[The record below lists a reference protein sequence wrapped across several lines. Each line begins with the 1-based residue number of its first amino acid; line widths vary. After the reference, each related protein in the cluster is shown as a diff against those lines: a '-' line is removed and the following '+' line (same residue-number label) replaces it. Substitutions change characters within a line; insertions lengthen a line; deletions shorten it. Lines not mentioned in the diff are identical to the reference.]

1 MMSRETGKTDRK
13 EERSVAFPQNFLDE
27 LIARSDIVD
36 VVGSYVQLTRKGSN
50 LFGLCP
56 FHSEKTGSF
65 SVSPDKQIYYC
76 FGCKRGGGVVN
87 FIMEE
92 ENLTFPDAVR
102 FLAKRA
108 GLEVPEEDGDRD
120 AGRRRQRLLDLN
132 RDAARFY
139 YQTLQGPQGEG
150 VRDYLQKRRITRAT
164 AVKFGMGASP
174 DAWDA
179 LLLAMTKKGYTKS
192 ELLEAGLV
200 VQNRNGGLYDKFRN
214 RLMLPVID
222 TRGDVVAFGS
232 RVLDKSEPK
241 YMNSSETPVYSK
253 RRVLYG
259 LNLAK
264 KTKRPNIILCEGNL
278 DIVTL
283 HQAGFDNAVAS
294 MGTALTVEQTRLLS
308 RFTKELVLCYDND
321 NAGKIATER
330 ALQILNNS
338 EFTVRVLQL
347 PRRLVDGEYV
357 KQDADDFIK
366 FQGADAFERL
376 LTGSENGTEF
386 RMAQIAGKYDLGDD
400 QSRVAYCEEVSRLLA
415 TLTNPV
421 EREIYTVR
429 AAECAKITP
438 EAMKLQVQHA
448 FRRRQSQENRAAL
461 RKELNPAAQLQPKER
476 TFRYE
481 NLRSA
486 RAEEGIL
493 RLLVLD
499 ASLFGD
505 QPPLKQREFSS
516 PLLGKAFF
524 LLWQAREEGR
534 PVSVAALAGQLD
546 QEEMNHITAVCQQPE
561 SVHNARQALT
571 DYINVVKTEAEKRA
585 GNAVDPLLA
594 ATEKYKNKK
603 GTGGKQHG

>member
-1 MMSRETGKTDRK
+1 M
-13 EERSVAFPQNFLDE
+13 ALPQNFMDE
-27 LIARSDIVD
+27 LVARCDIVD
-36 VVGSYVQLTRKGSN
+36 VVSSYVQLTRRGSN

-76 FGCKRGGGVVN
+76 FGCKRGGGVIN

-92 ENLTFPDAVR
+92 ENLPFLDAVR

-108 GLEVPEEDGDRD
+108 GLEMPAEEGDRE

-139 YQTLQGPQGEG
+139 HRLLQQPEG
-150 VRDYLQKRRITRAT
+150 GAVREYLERRQIHKST

-174 DAWDA
+174 DAWDV
-179 LLLAMTKKGYTKS
+179 LLNEMTAKGYSKS
-192 ELLEAGLV
+192 ELLTAGLIV
-200 VQNRNGGLYDKFRN
+200 DNKRGGFYDKFRN
-214 RLMLPVID
+214 RLMLPVVD

-253 RRVLYG
+253 RRCLYG

-294 MGTALTVEQTRLLS
+294 MGTALTTEQIRLLS

-330 ALQILNNS
+330 ALQLLNGS
-338 EFTVRVLQL
+338 EFSVKVLQL
-347 PRRLVDGEYV
+347 PRRRTEDGELV

-366 FQGADAFERL
+366 NEGPAAFERL
-376 LTGSENGTEF
+376 LGGSETGVEF
-386 RMAQIAGKYDLGDD
+386 RMAQIAGKYDLSSDE
-400 QSRVAYCEEVSRLLA
+400 QRVSYSEEVSSFLA
-415 TLTNPV
+415 TLPNKA
-421 EREIYTVR
+421 EREIYAAR
-429 AAECAKITP
+429 AAEAARITID
-438 EAMKLQVQHA
+438 AVKLDVERARKQKV
-448 FRRRQSQENRAAL
+448 RKENRAEL
-461 RKELNPAAQLQPKER
+461 RKSLNPAAQLQPR
-476 TFRYE
+476 DRALRYE

-486 RAEEGIL
+486 RAEEGVL
-493 RLLVLD
+493 RLLLLD
-499 ASLFGD
+499 DSLFPPE
-505 QPPLKQREFSS
+505 PPLQESDFSS
-516 PLLGKAFF
+516 PLLGRVFT
-524 LLWQAREEGR
+524 LLWKARTEGR
-534 PVSVAALAGQLD
+534 GAALPALAGELTA
-546 QEEMNHITAVCQQPE
+546 EEMNHVTALCQQPE
-561 SVHNARQALT
+561 SVRNGRQALA
-571 DYINVVKTEAEKRA
+571 DYIRVIQGEAAKRS
-585 GNAVDPLLA
+585 GRKPDLLLA
-594 ATEKYKNKK
+594 AAEKYKDKK
-603 GTGGKQHG
+603 GEKRNV

>member
-1 MMSRETGKTDRK
+1 M
-13 EERSVAFPQNFLDE
+13 AFPQNFLDE

-36 VVGSYVQLTRKGSN
+36 VVGSYVHLTRKGSN

-65 SVSPDKQIYYC
+65 SVSPDKQIYHC
-76 FGCKRGGGVVN
+76 FGCKKGGGVIN

-92 ENLTFPDAVR
+92 ENLSFPDAVH

-108 GLEVPEEDGDRD
+108 GMEVPEEEGDRE
-120 AGRRRQRLLDLN
+120 ASRRRQRLLDLN

-139 YQTLQGPQGEG
+139 YQMLQQPEG
-150 VRDYLQKRRITRAT
+150 RAVQDYLDRRQIRKST
-164 AVKFGMGASP
+164 AVKFGMGASL
-174 DAWDA
+174 DAWDV
-179 LLLAMTKKGYTKS
+179 LLTAMTKKGYTKA

-200 VQNRNGGLYDKFRN
+200 VQNKNGGLYDKFRN

-222 TRGDVVAFGS
+222 TRGNVVAFGS

-264 KTKRPNIILCEGNL
+264 KTKRSNIILCEGNL

-338 EFTVRVLQL
+338 EFSVKVLQL
-347 PRRLVDGEYV
+347 PKRLVDGEYI

-366 FQGADAFERL
+366 FHGPDAFERL
-376 LTGSENGTEF
+376 LTGSENGIEF
-386 RMAQIAGKYDLGDD
+386 RMAQVAGKYDFSSDEA
-400 QSRVAYCEEVSRLLA
+400 RVAYCTDVSDLLA
-415 TLTNPV
+415 SLPGAV
-421 EREIYTVR
+421 EREIYSAR
-429 AAECAKITP
+429 AAEVAKISP
-438 EAMKLQVQHA
+438 DAMKLEVQRA
-448 FRRRQSQENRAAL
+448 YKRRIAREKRAEL
-461 RKELNPAAQLQPKER
+461 RKDLNPTLATQPKDR
-476 TFRYE
+476 SLRYA
-481 NLRSA
+481 NVRSA

-493 RLLVLD
+493 RLLVMD
-499 ASLFGD
+499 ESLFPLS
-505 QPPLKQREFSS
+505 PPLSEEHFSS
-516 PLLGKAFF
+516 PLLGKAFS
-524 LLWQAREEGR
+524 LLWKTRADGR
-534 PVSVAALAGQLD
+534 KASLPLLAEHLTS
-546 QEEMNHITAVCQQPE
+546 EEMNHISAVCQQPE
-561 SVHNARQALT
+561 SLQNRQQALA
-571 DYINVVKTEAEKRA
+571 DYIRIIKEEANKRA
-585 GNAVDPLLA
+585 GTKVDPLLA

-603 GTGGKQHG
+603 GTGGKQS